1 MATDPLF
8 AVEDFLQPVAEDAP
22 CGADPRSDTS
32 PSSVYY
38 RLKDARTAA
47 RAAER
52 ADFESGGSVPEQWDE
67 VADLAAEVL
76 RGSAKDLEIA
86 AWFIEALVRL
96 HGFAGLRDGFRLVEG
111 MAAQFWDG
119 LYPTPDEDGIL
130 TRVGPITGLNGEGAD
145 GTLILPIRK
154 VPLTQGSDASYA
166 LWHFEQASEIDR
178 IPDAAR
184 KQARIAAGG
193 ISSEMFSATVAE
205 TPAAF
210 FGALMA
216 DIEEAQAAFV
226 AMMAVLD
233 QKAGVDSPPSAKI
246 RDTLEAARGA
256 VAFFAAAKLSSI
268 MPAAADEPAG
278 TVETVESADGEAVAV
293 RKKKEGYETR
303 EEAMAELT
311 RIADF
316 FRRTEPQSPISYTLE
331 EAVRRG
337 RLSLPELLTELL
349 QDNSEARKMFLVASG
364 IKPSEG

>member
-8 AVEDFLQPVAEDAP
+8 VVEDFLQPVSEEAP
-22 CGADPRSDTS
+22 CGIDPRLDTS
-32 PSSVYY
+32 PTSAYY

-52 ADFESGGSVPEQWDE
+52 ADIESGGGIPEQWDE

-76 RGSAKDLEIA
+76 RGNAKDLEIA

-111 MAAQFWDG
+111 MVRRFWDG
-119 LYPTPDEDGIL
+119 LYPTPDEDGVL

-154 VPLTQGSDASYA
+154 VPLTQGSEHSYA
-166 LWHFEQASEIDR
+166 LWHYEQGAELDR
-178 IPDAAR
+178 ITDAAKR
-184 KQARIAAGG
+184 QARISAGG
-193 ISSEMFSATVAE
+193 VSTEMFTASVNE
-205 TPAAF
+205 TPAVF
-210 FGALMA
+210 FGGLVA
-216 DIEEAQAAFV
+216 DIEAAQAAFA
-226 AMMAVLD
+226 AMTAALD
-233 QKAGVDSPPSAKI
+233 LAAGTDSPPSAKI

-256 VAFFAAAKLSSI
+256 VTFFAAAKLSSI
-268 MPAAADEPAG
+268 AALAPAEEPAG
-278 TVETVESADGEAVAV
+278 TVETVETADGEVV
-293 RKKKEGYETR
+293 TVVKKKQGYDTR

-316 FRRTEPQSPISYTLE
+316 FRRTEPHSPLSYTLE

-337 RLSLPELLTELL
+337 RLSLPELLAELV
-349 QDNSEARKMFLVASG
+349 QDAEARKMFLVASG